1 MTQSLKLFLRTPI
14 LLLSLS
20 CFLTTSLNQAGELRA
35 ADKGSAHQVVFQDW
49 QLTQGQRTGWRSQGY
64 QEPYFAAQET
74 RVHRFH
80 EVLNDYLAGKPP
92 GRE

>member
-1 MTQSLKLFLRTPI
+1 MEDFVNRTARNSMELKEADLDFRVYGDGSSVQD
-14 LLLSLS
+14 LS
-20 CFLTTSLNQAGELRA
+20 
-35 ADKGSAHQVVFQDW
+35 DQVVFQDW

-92 GRE
+92 GRD